1 MFSLAKTN
9 TKSLILSEPTVGLF
23 IVRIAYEGPLDL
35 IGIRTDQKKKQEVA
49 TQNFISHRKRLQD
62 NFKQV
67 RDDDDDKH
75 RDDFKTT
82 KLKYFQN
89 EQLKDER
96 RNGFKQHQGL
106 SSLSDG
112 TVVRER
118 SSPRRKQLQLVLHS

>member
-1 MFSLAKTN
+1 M
-9 TKSLILSEPTVGLF
+9 
-23 IVRIAYEGPLDL
+23 
-35 IGIRTDQKKKQEVA
+35 KQEVA

-106 SSLSDG
+106 SSLFDG
-112 TVVRER
+112 TVVREI
-118 SSPRRKQLQLVLHS
+118 SSPRRKQLQLMLHS

>member
-9 TKSLILSEPTVGLF
+9 TKPLILSESTF
-23 IVRIAYEGPLDL
+23 RTIYCLDCL
-35 IGIRTDQKKKQEVA
+35 RGTLRFNRHKNRPKKKQEVA

-82 KLKYFQN
+82 KLKYF
-89 EQLKDER
+89 
-96 RNGFKQHQGL
+96 
-106 SSLSDG
+106 
-112 TVVRER
+112 
-118 SSPRRKQLQLVLHS
+118 